1 MKLNIK
7 RASAVIA
14 ALIGVGVAY
23 SFLTPGQAAAWAA
36 VVAAVAAGYMPQ
48 EGENK

>member
-1 MKLNIK
+1 MNLNIK
-7 RASAVIA
+7 RISAVIA

-23 SFLTPGQAAAWAA
+23 SFLTAGQAAAWAA

-48 EGENK
+48 EDKKK